1 MRIESL
7 RASMEKSDLDAYIV
21 SNETNIYYYTGTIS
35 GGVLV
40 LSHESEPVLL
50 VPRLNLAIAQ
60 AQALGCEITPYT
72 LRDLF
77 DKVVEKLAAP
87 ESVGF
92 DAVTLDF
99 YLKLQERFDDIKLC
113 ASPDLVWNMRRV
125 KDSSEQKLMTK
136 AGELADVGME
146 AIRNHLEIGM
156 REHEIAA
163 EACYAM
169 MRGGAEGI
177 AFDFIVASGPR
188 SAYPHAGVTD
198 RGIRKGDFVKVDMG
212 ATYKGYRSDLTR
224 TFIVGEP
231 SEKQAE
237 MYDAVLRANEEALP
251 EIRDGAKGSDVDK
264 VARGVIEEAGY
275 GEYFVHALG
284 HGVGLEVHEPPSLS
298 ETSGDI
304 LKTGNVVTDEPG
316 IYIPGF
322 GGVRIEDTVL
332 ITASGPATLT
342 RFDKDLDSM
351 RV

>member
-1 MRIESL
+1 
-7 RASMEKSDLDAYIV
+7 
-21 SNETNIYYYTGTIS
+21 
-35 GGVLV
+35 
-40 LSHESEPVLL
+40 
-50 VPRLNLAIAQ
+50 
-60 AQALGCEITPYT
+60 
-72 LRDLF
+72 
-77 DKVVEKLAAP
+77 
-87 ESVGF
+87 
-92 DAVTLDF
+92 
-99 YLKLQERFDDIKLC
+99 
-113 ASPDLVWNMRRV
+113 
-125 KDSSEQKLMTK
+125 
-136 AGELADVGME
+136 
-146 AIRNHLEIGM
+146 
-156 REHEIAA
+156 
-163 EACYAM
+163 
-169 MRGGAEGI
+169 
-177 AFDFIVASGPR
+177 
-188 SAYPHAGVTD
+188 
-198 RGIRKGDFVKVDMG
+198 MG

-231 SEKQAE
+231 SGKQAE